1 MLKWYEET
9 DKESPNIVYSRIR
22 LVRNWD
28 EYPFS
33 GKLSREQAGEMVNRL
48 ERGMRDFCLEDGR
61 DFDYMPLENLSD
73 LDRRALRERR
83 ILNETLAGKKEPAGL
98 ILSRDERVSVVLNG
112 DDHIRMQFIA
122 PGMHLKELWR
132 EADRADDFINER
144 FDYAYDDKYGFLT
157 AFPTNVGTGL
167 RASAVVHLP
176 SLSSGRKFASLLGEM
191 SRFGA
196 SIRGL
201 YGEGDENYGS
211 LYVVSNQKTL
221 GVTEEEIVEIVEK
234 VARQLSS
241 QEQQVRD
248 RARAA
253 DSLGLRDEAYKSYG
267 VLRYARRLSW
277 KDAMVFLSRLM
288 AGASDGL
295 LEFAEPCPI
304 FSVMLGIQKANLQKI
319 TERPLSREELDVA
332 RASYIRAELP
342 ELKLA

>member
-1 MLKWYEET
+1 MLKWFEET
-9 DKESPNIVYSRIR
+9 DKENPGIIYSRIR
-22 LVRNWD
+22 LVRNWA

-33 GKLSREQAGEMVNRL
+33 GKLTEDQAREMVGRL
-48 ERGMRDFCLEDGR
+48 EKGMRDFCLEDGR
-61 DFDYMPLENLSD
+61 DYDYTLLQELSD

-83 ILNETLAGKKEPAGL
+83 ILNATLAAKKEPVGL
-98 ILSRDERVSVVLNG
+98 ILSRDEKVSLVLNG
-112 DDHIRMQFIA
+112 DDHIQMQFIA

-132 EADRADDFINER
+132 EADRADDYINER
-144 FDYAYDDKYGFLT
+144 FNYAFDDKYGFLT
-157 AFPTNVGTGL
+157 AYPTNVGTGL

-176 SLSSGRKFASLLGEM
+176 SLSSGRKFSSLLGEM

-201 YGEGDENYGS
+201 YGEENENYGS

-241 QEQQVRD
+241 QEKQVRD
-248 RARAA
+248 MALSSDR
-253 DSLGLRDEAYKSYG
+253 LGCQDEAFKSYG
-267 VLRYARRLSW
+267 VLKYARKLSW

-288 AGASDGL
+288 AGAEDGI
-295 LEFAEPCPI
+295 LEFAEPCPV
-304 FSVMLGIQKANLQKI
+304 FGLMLGIQKANLQKLS
-319 TERPLSREELDVA
+319 ERPLSRAELDAA

-342 ELKLA
+342 ELKTA

>member
-1 MLKWYEET
+1 MRRQIRRVPISL
-9 DKESPNIVYSRIR
+9 YSRIR

-241 QEQQVRD
+241 QG
-248 RARAA
+248 AA
-253 DSLGLRDEAYKSYG
+253 GQRPGQGCGFPGTPGRGLQ
-267 VLRYARRLSW
+267 VLRGAAVCQKALVEGRHGVSLPAHGRGVRRT
-277 KDAMVFLSRLM
+277 F
-288 AGASDGL
+288 G
-295 LEFAEPCPI
+295 EFAEPCPI
-304 FSVMLGIQKANLQKI
+304 FSVMLGIQRANLQKI